1 MGVCKERAWEVLNK
15 ISFERVTGTKEE
27 KEAAKIIQEECK
39 KVGVDAVIEEY
50 EIDTPVIEKAFLA
63 VTSPEYKEY
72 HVIGIGKTG
81 STPDEGVEGPL
92 AYIEN
97 GLDANLVDIEGKIC
111 LVQGRVSP
119 ELVEK
124 MVENG
129 AIGYVV
135 MHGSFYDEPSLK
147 EELRPRDARG
157 KHGDLPGLVIHISDA
172 EDLVKSKPES
182 IKIILKEDNTVK
194 STAQN
199 VVATIEGSDPKLK
212 KEVVAFTAH
221 YDSVR
226 YSKGA
231 WDNATGAINIL
242 ELMHYYLE
250 NKPKRTVKFIWCGSE
265 EIGLVGSKEYCKKH
279 KDELKDYIFNINFDM
294 TGVTLGYELFVCS
307 ASDEVKNYVDGLAK
321 VEGYALQSR
330 TDLYPSDS
338 TSFATNG
345 VPSCSFARLAPN
357 GGKQIHNHYDTMDY
371 LDADAFMIT
380 LNFVVTLSSQIVN
393 APVNM
398 IPRTFT
404 KELEEKIEKNK
415 KMMEEDKKEDKEEK
429 KEDK

>member
-1 MGVCKERAWEVLNK
+1 
-15 ISFERVTGTKEE
+15 
-27 KEAAKIIQEECK
+27 
-39 KVGVDAVIEEY
+39 
-50 EIDTPVIEKAFLA
+50 
-63 VTSPEYKEY
+63 
-72 HVIGIGKTG
+72 
-81 STPDEGVEGPL
+81 
-92 AYIEN
+92 
-97 GLDANLVDIEGKIC
+97 
-111 LVQGRVSP
+111 
-119 ELVEK
+119 
-124 MVENG
+124 
-129 AIGYVV
+129 
-135 MHGSFYDEPSLK
+135 
-147 EELRPRDARG
+147 
-157 KHGDLPGLVIHISDA
+157 
-172 EDLVKSKPES
+172 
-182 IKIILKEDNTVK
+182 
-194 STAQN
+194 
-199 VVATIEGSDPKLK
+199 
-212 KEVVAFTAH
+212 
-221 YDSVR
+221 
-226 YSKGA
+226 
-231 WDNATGAINIL
+231 
-242 ELMHYYLE
+242 MHYYLE

-330 TDLYPSDS
+330 SDLYPSDS

-415 KMMEEDKKEDKEEK
+415 KMMEEDKKEEK